1 MSDKLIVTQ
10 HAINR
15 YKERT
20 GCKLSDNQIEKKI
33 LDYYGK
39 SEKVDLSPKYKAIAL
54 LNHNFRRAS
63 YHRFSQ
69 FILVVEGMFLKT
81 IHFGQAKKRWVSKA

>member
-1 MSDKLIVTQ
+1 MSNRLIVTQ

-15 YKERT
+15 YRERT
-20 GCKLSDNQIEKKI
+20 DCKLNDNQIEEKI
-33 LDYYGK
+33 LEYYGK
-39 SEKVDLSPKYKAIAL
+39 SEKVDLRPEYKAIAL
-54 LNHNFRRAS
+54 LNHNFKQAN
-63 YHRFSQ
+63 YYRFSQ